1 MMRTEIIN
9 TQVVTMD
16 QQRQIYQ
23 EGYIR
28 IAQGEIVGVG
38 PMTEYVPKQ
47 GFEVEDGTGRIV
59 IPGMINT
66 HTHLGLSALR
76 SLGEDIPD
84 RLRDF
89 LFPAEMAFMTP
100 ELTVKASLFS
110 AVESLKAGVTTVADM
125 YYFTDE
131 VAKAL
136 DNVKIRAFC
145 GQTIMEENACDRLS
159 EEQAIQESVSLI
171 EKWHDHPLISI
182 MLAPH
187 STITVTEE
195 SLKKVSDIAKQKQV
209 KWMMHISEMDYEVQ
223 HFQNKY
229 NCTPIAYLDKIGALN
244 EYLISVHSIFAQ
256 GEDFELLARK
266 KVTVAHCLLANMKS
280 GKGIMDLKSMQQ
292 AQVVVGLGTDG
303 PVSGNTLDLF
313 SLMKFLPMAHKTNQ
327 QDRAY
332 LTAQEVFEL
341 ATIGGAKV
349 LGIDNQVGSLEIG
362 KRADLVVLNPNTF
375 NMSPVYDV
383 YAAIVYGAQ
392 PHNVQ
397 DVMIDGTWVLKN
409 QQCLTVDEQTI
420 FQDLLTALHPI
431 RDHFQ

>member
-1 MMRTEIIN
+1 
-9 TQVVTMD
+9 
-16 QQRQIYQ
+16 
-23 EGYIR
+23 
-28 IAQGEIVGVG
+28 
-38 PMTEYVPKQ
+38 
-47 GFEVEDGTGRIV
+47 
-59 IPGMINT
+59 
-66 HTHLGLSALR
+66 
-76 SLGEDIPD
+76 
-84 RLRDF
+84 
-89 LFPAEMAFMTP
+89 
-100 ELTVKASLFS
+100 
-110 AVESLKAGVTTVADM
+110 
-125 YYFTDE
+125 
-131 VAKAL
+131 
-136 DNVKIRAFC
+136 
-145 GQTIMEENACDRLS
+145 
-159 EEQAIQESVSLI
+159 
-171 EKWHDHPLISI
+171 
-182 MLAPH
+182 
-187 STITVTEE
+187 
-195 SLKKVSDIAKQKQV
+195 
-209 KWMMHISEMDYEVQ
+209 MDYEVQ